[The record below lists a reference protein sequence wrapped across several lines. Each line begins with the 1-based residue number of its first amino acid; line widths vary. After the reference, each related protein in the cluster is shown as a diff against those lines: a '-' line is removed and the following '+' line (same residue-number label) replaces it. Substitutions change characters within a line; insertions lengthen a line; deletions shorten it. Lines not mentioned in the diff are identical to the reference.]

1 MTRILLALLT
11 VIAALA
17 APAASA
23 QLTKEAQA
31 IQAFGTELDRAAQ
44 APDFVGLA
52 VTVVKDG
59 NVWMT
64 KTYGVREAGRNE
76 PITPDTVFRVA
87 SVSKGFAATLAA
99 IEEHEGRF
107 RYTDP
112 IVNAV
117 PAFRMKTP
125 AHTNAVTV
133 EDVLSHRV
141 GLPPFAY
148 DDLLEAGTAPLDILA
163 KYASVRPSCP
173 VRQCYGYQN
182 STFNMV
188 AAVIERSTGEAYVER
203 LKRRIFDP
211 LGMKT
216 ASTGSQGLVSTG
228 NWARPHVRKGD
239 VWVPVPTKEPYY
251 LLPAAAGVNASITDL
266 GKWLIAQTGSR
277 PDVIPQDV
285 LEDLRTPRINTA
297 AETRRQIALQMPVT
311 KSAYGLGWRVSTYAG
326 HTLVQ
331 HSGSVEGYIAHVA
344 YLPER
349 RTGIAILSNSRGARA
364 PKIIPMWLDYELNL
378 PKTDWMRL
386 DEIPGFATAAT
397 DEPGQENVGTFN
409 R

>member
-1 MTRILLALLT
+1 MNRFLAALLSL
-11 VIAALA
+11 AALVF

-23 QLTKEAQA
+23 QLSKEAQDLR
-31 IQAFGTELDRAAQ
+31 AFGAELDRVSQ

-64 KTYGVREAGRNE
+64 KTYGVREAGKPD

-87 SVSKGFAATLAA
+87 SVSKGFAATLAS
-99 IEEHEGRF
+99 IEEHEGHF
-107 RYTDP
+107 NYSDP

-117 PAFRMKTP
+117 PAFRMKSKEQ
-125 AHTNAVTV
+125 TNAITV
-133 EDVLSHRV
+133 EDILSHRA

-148 DDLLEAGTAPLDILA
+148 DDLLEAGMAPMEILA

-173 VRQCYGYQN
+173 VGQCYGYQN
-182 STFNMV
+182 SAFNMV
-188 AAVIERSTGEAYVER
+188 ANVIERSTGESYVAR

-216 ASTGSQGLVSTG
+216 ASTGSAGLVATG

-239 VWVPVPTKEPYY
+239 VWVAAPTKEPYY

-266 GKWLIAQTGSR
+266 GKWLIAQTGNR
-277 PDVIPQDV
+277 PDILPTAV

-297 AETRRQIALQMPVT
+297 AETRRQIALKMPVT
-311 KSAYGLGWRVSTYAG
+311 KSGYGLGWRISTYAG

-349 RTGIAILSNSRGARA
+349 RTGIALLSNSRGGRA
-364 PKIIPMWLDYELNL
+364 PKIIPMWLDYELGL

-386 DEIPGFATAAT
+386 NEIPGFEAASA
-397 DEPGQENVGTFN
+397 EPGEENVGTNN

>member
-1 MTRILLALLT
+1 MNRLLLLLLAFF
-11 VIAALA
+11 AAIL

-23 QLTKEAQA
+23 QLSKEAKA
-31 IQAFGTELDRAAQ
+31 LQAFGAELDRAAQ

-52 VTVVKDG
+52 VTVVKDDS
-59 NVWMT
+59 VWLT
-64 KTYGVREAGRNE
+64 KTYGVREAGRDE

-99 IEEHEGRF
+99 IEEHEGHF
-107 RYTDP
+107 RYSDP

-117 PAFRMKTP
+117 PAFRMKSKE
-125 AHTNAVTV
+125 HTQSVTV
-133 EDVLSHRV
+133 EDILSHRA

-148 DDLLEAGTAPLDILA
+148 DDLLEAGMAPLDILS
-163 KYASVRPSCP
+163 KYATVKPSCP
-173 VRQCYGYQN
+173 VGQCYGYQN
-182 STFNMV
+182 SAFNMV
-188 AAVIERSTGEAYVER
+188 ATVIERSTGEAYVDR

-239 VWVPVPTKEPYY
+239 VWVPAPTKEPYY

-266 GKWLIAQTGSR
+266 GKWLIAQIGAR
-277 PDVIPQDV
+277 PDVVPLDV

-297 AETRRQIALQMPVT
+297 AETRRQIALKMPVT
-311 KSAYGLGWRVSTYAG
+311 KSGYGLGWRVSTYAG
-326 HTLVQ
+326 QTLVQ

-364 PKIIPMWLDYELNL
+364 PKIIPMWLDYELGL
-378 PKTDWMRL
+378 PKSDWMRL
-386 DEIPGFATAAT
+386 DEIPGFEAAAV
-397 DEPGQENVGTFN
+397 PGEETTGTLS